1 MAAVPSGGSAL
12 LANGQAQLSV
22 TLEGP
27 TRQSAASVPQP
38 EVRRAPGGEVGLYTA
53 SYKMREAGEYKLRVK
68 VDGYSLPGSPFRL
81 SARPGETDATR
92 TTAHGK
98 GLDGRWQAGRLATF
112 TIISRDRFGNK
123 CLSGGCQWRVTYMS
137 SGGDGNE
144 REQHASV
151 TDNSDGTYHVQ
162 VRLGGRD
169 CGAHNETCFR
179 HTTRTFKLT
188 MRAVLSLFLSL
199 PCLCTVHAHA
209 GGRVRGEHH
218 CRGRRTEG
226 LAHRRLALY
235 NQLLVQPHL
244 GGALARPR
252 GGA

>member
-1 MAAVPSGGSAL
+1 MDGARQKRSTERPSR
-12 LANGQAQLSV
+12 ANGGVRGARALACAVLQPVGRLGGGRGVAADWRWGCGTDAAAHALH
-22 TLEGP
+22 P
-27 TRQSAASVPQP
+27 TCFIS
-38 EVRRAPGGEVGLYTA
+38 VRRAPSGEVGLYTA

-179 HTTRTFKLT
+179 HTTRTF
-188 MRAVLSLFLSL
+188 
-199 PCLCTVHAHA
+199 
-209 GGRVRGEHH
+209 
-218 CRGRRTEG
+218 
-226 LAHRRLALY
+226 
-235 NQLLVQPHL
+235 
-244 GGALARPR
+244 
-252 GGA
+252 